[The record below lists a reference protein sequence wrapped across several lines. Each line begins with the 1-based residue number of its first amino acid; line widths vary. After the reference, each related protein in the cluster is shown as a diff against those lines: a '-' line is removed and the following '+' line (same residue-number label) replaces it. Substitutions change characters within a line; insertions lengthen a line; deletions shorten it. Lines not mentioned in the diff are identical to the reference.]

1 MKQKFRYL
9 VGLLAISLMGT
20 VLAQDLTSIRF
31 VTNWFAEPEHG
42 GFYAA
47 VQDGIYEEYGLDV
60 EIIQGGPNIAG
71 MTLLATDRV
80 EFAMTDAAGTF
91 FARNEGI
98 PAVAFYGTF
107 QNMPQ
112 GFMFHDGQPIE
123 DFTDLEGRTIAISPG
138 APYWEFIKQKYDLEG
153 KVQVINYNGQIAEW
167 LLDQERI
174 TQIYVTSEPF
184 GAAREGATP
193 QYLAIADSGFNPYA
207 NIVVAKES
215 FIAENPEV
223 IRNFVAAS
231 QEGWANFL
239 ADPTAYTETIAEYND
254 SMTAEFMAW
263 SNEQQ
268 IPFVTSDVTEEN
280 GLGYMLTERWQEMY
294 DQLVELELLD
304 TDMNPT
310 DAFTVEF
317 FSTP

>member
-1 MKQKFRYL
+1 MKKVLSLL
-9 VGLLAISLMGT
+9 VLLLLTAAF
-20 VLAQDLTSIRF
+20 AQELTSIRF

-60 EIIQGGPNIAG
+60 EILQGGPNIAG

-80 EFAMTDAAGTF
+80 EFAMTDAAGTY

-107 QNMPQ
+107 QDMPQ
-112 GFMFHDGQPIE
+112 GLMFHGDQDIT
-123 DFTDLEGRTIAISPG
+123 DFADLEGRTVSISPG
-138 APYWEFIKQKYDLEG
+138 APYWDFIEQKYDLEG
-153 KVQVINYNGQIAEW
+153 KVQIINYNGQIAEW
-167 LLDQERI
+167 LLDESRV

-184 GAAREGATP
+184 GARREGADP
-193 QYLAIADSGFNPYA
+193 QYLPIADSGFNPYA

-223 IRNFVAAS
+223 ISAFIEAS
-231 QEGWANFL
+231 QEGWERFL
-239 ADPTAYTETIAEYND
+239 ANPTEYTPIIAEYND
-254 SMTAEFMAW
+254 SMTDDFVAW

-268 IPFVTSDVTEEN
+268 VPFITNEVTEEN
-280 GLGYMLTERWQEMY
+280 GVGYMLESRWQEMY
-294 DQLVELELLD
+294 DQLVELDLIDGEE
-304 TDMNPT
+304 NPMA
-310 DAFTVEF
+310 AFTVEF
-317 FSTP
+317 FSAP